1 MHVLVLP
8 SWYTSPEVPWDGLFF
23 ENQAVALARAG
34 ARVGVAFVEMRGLRN
49 LSLER
54 IRESH
59 FQVVSSQDRGVTF
72 FRMKGWNTVAQTAAG
87 AKVWA
92 ALSDRLVA
100 RYVRR
105 FGAPDLLHAH
115 AALWAGGVAVR
126 MARTLSRPCLVTE
139 HSSAIMRNALTA
151 SERREA
157 NRVYRQADAVL
168 AVSRVLLDAVDAIAG
183 RRRGQVVPNAVDFEF
198 FTLPAT
204 PRRRQPFT
212 YLCVCNL
219 VTNKRVDRLIGA
231 FARASISCPDSRL
244 VIVGDGPD
252 ADRLRHLLHQSTV
265 ARQVEFVGGLPPQGV
280 RARLWT
286 ANALVLPSAFETFGV
301 VLVEALA
308 TGIPV
313 ISTRC
318 GGPEDIVEPGL
329 GLLVDRD
336 DDEALADAMVSITR
350 RTYSEDELR
359 RRAMVR
365 FSFESVARLLLGVY
379 RGLEMP
385 GQLPGDLE
393 AMKRPDEEQFRA

>member
-8 SWYTSPEVPWDGLFF
+8 SWYSSPEIPWNGLFF

-49 LSLER
+49 LSLSK

-59 FQVVSSQDRGVTF
+59 FQIESSQDRGVSF
-72 FRMKGWNTVAQTAAG
+72 LRMKGWNTVAQTAAG
-87 AKVWA
+87 ARVWA

-105 FGAPDLLHAH
+105 FGAPDLIHAH

-126 MARTLSRPCLVTE
+126 MARALARPCLVTE
-139 HSSAIMRNALTA
+139 HSSAIMRDALTVR
-151 SERREA
+151 ERREA
-157 NRVYRQADAVL
+157 TRVYRQADGVL
-168 AVSRVLLDAVDAIAG
+168 AVSCVLLDAVDAIAE
-183 RRRGQVVPNAVDFEF
+183 RRGQVVPNAIDFEF
-198 FTLPAT
+198 FTLPPT
-204 PRRRQPFT
+204 PRPRQPFT
-212 YLCVCNL
+212 YVCVGNL
-219 VTNKRVDRLIGA
+219 VTNKRVDLAIRA
-231 FARASISCPDSRL
+231 FARVTVSCPDSRL

-252 ADRLRHLLHQSTV
+252 AERLRDL
-265 ARQVEFVGGLPPQGV
+265 ARQSAVAHRIEFAGGLPPKGV
-280 RARLWT
+280 VARLWA

-329 GLLVDRD
+329 GVLVDRD
-336 DDEALADAMVSITR
+336 DEEAFAAAMLSVTSQ
-350 RTYSEDELR
+350 TYLEEELR
-359 RRAMVR
+359 RRAMAR
-365 FSFESVARLLLGVY
+365 FSFESVARMLLDVY
-379 RGLEMP
+379 RRLQTRRMTPDGIKAMT
-385 GQLPGDLE
+385 QLN
-393 AMKRPDEEQFRA
+393 EEQFRA